1 MRETVQG
8 VKRVG
13 PRRSNGVVF
22 WVAWWLGCFVRDRR
36 KTAQRCFKSALLLK
50 VATLVGLCDRLEGR
64 HTGRV
69 LACLG
74 FRPST
79 CAASPVGPSG
89 RDLSLRL
96 TVGAQSRE

>member
-74 FRPST
+74 FRDPRLAPRHPSVPQAVT
-79 CAASPVGPSG
+79 CLSG
-89 RDLSLRL
+89 
-96 TVGAQSRE
+96 